1 MPPSVQA
8 ASGGADLNRP
18 VDTEINCERSR
29 LQNPATGEYEPFDG
43 FGDAFRYSSCTMWS
57 FTTDPNTGSSL
68 GLPGTGTV
76 TKVRVKSGP
85 NPAPLQVAIVR
96 NLVQRNPQ
104 NPNEIRDQ
112 SCCTV
117 RSVGPVFQPTP
128 NAVTETVVNLPFEQ
142 VAAQGN
148 LSGWNDLL
156 AVSALNA
163 TGTLPIS
170 STGPHTA
177 FAGNVPTVNFS
188 YPKLNP
194 GDYSDGSFA
203 YPNYQLLMQ
212 YDTAVAACPGAAAAD
227 AKASQAC
234 TKTPVTP
241 ARIAPASV
249 LSKSLKL
256 KKGKVKISVRCTL
269 PKGQR
274 CKGRVSLRTAAK
286 KPKALAGKSLNV
298 KGTKKATVTLGL
310 SKKARKRVRKKKN
323 KVTAVINMG
332 AQGTKSKNLI
342 LKR

>member
-1 MPPSVQA
+1 
-8 ASGGADLNRP
+8 
-18 VDTEINCERSR
+18 
-29 LQNPATGEYEPFDG
+29 
-43 FGDAFRYSSCTMWS
+43 MWS
-57 FTTDPNTGSSL
+57 YTTDPNTGSGL

-85 NPAPLQVAIVR
+85 NPAPLQIAIVR

-156 AVSALNA
+156 AVSAYSA

-170 STGPHTA
+170 STGPHRA
-177 FAGNVPTVNFS
+177 FTGNVPTTNFS
-188 YPKLNP
+188 YPALTKP
-194 GDYSDGSFA
+194 GDFSDGSFA

-212 YDTAVAACPGAAAAD
+212 YDTAAAPCPGAAAAGS
-227 AKASQAC
+227 KASQAC
-234 TKTPVTP
+234 SKQPVTP
-241 ARIAPASV
+241 AKIAPASV
-249 LSKSLKL
+249 LSKSLKMR
-256 KKGKVKISVRCTL
+256 KGKVKISVRCTL

-274 CKGRVSLRTAAK
+274 CKGRVSLLTAAK
-286 KPKALAGKSLNV
+286 KPKALAGKSMNV
-298 KGTKKATVTLGL
+298 KGTKKATVTLKL

-332 AQGTKSKNLI
+332 AQGTKTKNLV